1 MVNLTIDGKQI
12 SVEENTTIM
21 EAAKQN
27 GIPIPNLCYLK
38 GINEIAACRVCVV
51 EVEGKDRLVTSCNN
65 VAEEGMVVYTNSPKV
80 RRDRKTNVELILS
93 QHDNQCVTCARS
105 GNCSLQKI
113 ANDLNIIDIPNREL
127 FGGVEGDR
135 FPLLVKI
142 IDAKDNLSVQV
153 HPDDAYAAEHENGS
167 LGKRECWYVLAV
179 DPGTKIV
186 IGQHA
191 HDRAELAAMIDEG
204 RWDDMLNL
212 VPCRVGDF
220 FPIEPGTVHAIQGG
234 TLILETQQSSDVTYR
249 VYDYDRL
256 GDDGKPRDLHIQQ
269 SLDVVD
275 YGMEAPASGEVTAP
289 EVDGVTELMECPN
302 FVVDRVRVSGEKVV
316 EQPYPFMCV
325 SVIEGSGTVCAAEA
339 GVEHQIGMGTHF
351 LAPAGCGALTF
362 TGDMTLVTSRLP

>member
-1 MVNLTIDGKQI
+1 MSDITRDLIFPTPIFHGKIWGGRKLETEFGYEIPDGPIGECWAI
-12 SVEENTTIM
+12 S
-21 EAAKQN
+21 AHPN
-27 GIPIPNLCYLK
+27 GDCV
-38 GINEIAACRVCVV
+38 IA
-51 EVEGKDRLVTSCNN
+51 GGTWD
-65 VAEEGMVVYTNSPKV
+65 GMHLS
-80 RRDRKTNVELILS
+80 ELWD
-93 QHDNQCVTCARS
+93 QH
-105 GNCSLQKI
+105 
-113 ANDLNIIDIPNREL
+113 REL
-127 FGGVEGDR
+127 FGDVDGDR

-186 IGQHA
+186 IGQRA
-191 HDRAELAAMIDEG
+191 HDRAELAQMIEDG

-212 VPCRVGDF
+212 VPCHVGDF

-249 VYDYDRL
+249 VYDYDRVQ
-256 GDDGKPRDLHIQQ
+256 DDGSTRELHIQQ

-302 FVVDRVRVSGEKVV
+302 FVVDRVRVEGEKNV
-316 EQPYPFMCV
+316 EQPWPFMCV
-325 SVIEGSGTVCAAEA
+325 SVIEGSGTVTASEA
-339 GVEHQIGMGTHF
+339 GVEHQVARGTHF
-351 LAPAGCGALTF
+351 LAPAGCGTLSFA
-362 TGDMTLVTSRLP
+362 GNMTLVTSRLP